1 MAGEGVDR
9 SKESALEVLLEVR
22 NEVAESLMNDDAR
35 SVLTEDLLRDVF
47 DVSWNNQ
54 FEEDR
59 RAARRELRQL
69 VTDAIE
75 ERFLAKEER

>member
-1 MAGEGVDR
+1 MTPEGVDR
-9 SKESALEVLLEVR
+9 SKASALEVLLEVR
-22 NEVAESLMNDDAR
+22 QEVVGTLTNEDAQ
-35 SVLTEDLLRDVF
+35 SVLTEALLRDVF

-59 RAARRELRQL
+59 RVARRELRQL

-75 ERFLAKEER
+75 EHYLTKGTS

>member
-1 MAGEGVDR
+1 VAGEGVDR

-22 NEVAESLMNDDAR
+22 SEVAESLMNNDAR
-35 SVLTEDLLRDVF
+35 SVLTEGLLRDVF
-47 DVSWNNQ
+47 VVSWNNQ